1 MVRTNPAEI
10 LSSLLETS
18 RFGILVVD
26 SKGQVQVWN
35 HGAEQL
41 FGYKKEELLGS
52 PLFAALQLHIRPQG
66 EIELRLPKRDGTLI
80 DVQVWTGPC
89 RDAAGNLL
97 GTLAIFAEVTRQH
110 VVEQKLARVEE
121 ELVQAMTQQ
130 KETRAELHAERRF
143 RDLLEAAPDAI
154 IEVDREG
161 RILLLNLVTEK
172 LFGYSR
178 EELLGRSVEMLVPDA
193 LRGGHAQHR
202 ADYWAHPITRPMGIG
217 LALHGR
223 RKDGSSIPVEIS
235 LSPVKSEDGFRVTA
249 VIRDISERRQTEE
262 RLRQMQEAYTREL
275 ESRNREV
282 ERANQLKSEFLAS
295 MSHELRTPLHTII
308 GFAEL
313 LGEELEGPLNDKQK
327 RFINHIHTDS
337 IHLLALI
344 NDILD
349 ISKIESGR
357 LGLRRETFD
366 IGGTLEEALSSV
378 RPQAAAKS
386 IAIETSLSLPATIF
400 ADRLRVK
407 QVLFNLL
414 SNALKFTPNGGK
426 ILINAALRDSVIE
439 ISVSDTGI
447 GIAKEQ
453 HEAVFDKFYQVGST
467 TKGVREGTG
476 LGLAITKALVEEHGG
491 GIWLESEPGKG
502 SRFTFTIPHEAPLR
516 TTEPGSAEGPGVADG
531 LDGLAGPE
539 RASEETK

>member
-1 MVRTNPAEI
+1 MASHMVPTNAAEI
-10 LSSLLETS
+10 LSGLLDRS
-18 RFGILVVD
+18 RFGIIFMD
-26 SKGQVQVWN
+26 SEGHVQLWS

-41 FGYKKEELLGS
+41 FGWKKEDVLGR
-52 PLFAALQLHIRPQG
+52 PMTVALQLPDISQG
-66 EIELRLPKRDGTLI
+66 EVKLRLPRKDGTVI
-80 DVQVWTGPC
+80 DVEVWTGPW
-89 RDAAGNLL
+89 RDAAGSAQ
-97 GTLAIFAEVTRQH
+97 GTLAIVAEVGQH
-110 VVEQKLARVEE
+110 HAVERKLARVEE
-121 ELVQAMTQQ
+121 ELLQAMTEQ

-143 RDLLEAAPDAI
+143 RELLEAAPDAI

-172 LFGYSR
+172 MFGYTR
-178 EELLGRSVEMLVPDA
+178 EELLGQPVEILVPDA
-193 LRGGHAQHR
+193 LRGDHAQHR
-202 ADYWAHPITRPMGIG
+202 ADYWAHPVTRPMGSA
-217 LALHGR
+217 LQLHGR
-223 RKDGSSIPVEIS
+223 RKDGFSIPVEIS
-235 LSPVKSEDGFRVTA
+235 LSPVKSEEGFRVTA
-249 VIRDISERRQTEE
+249 VIRDISERRQTED
-262 RLRQMQEAYTREL
+262 RLREMQQTYTREL

-313 LGEELEGPLNDKQK
+313 LAEELEGPLNEKQQ
-327 RFINHIHTDS
+327 RFMNHIHTDS

-366 IGGTLEEALSSV
+366 MAAALEEILSSI
-378 RPQAAAKS
+378 RSQASAKS
-386 IAIETSLSLPATIF
+386 IVIETSLSIPPTMF

-414 SNALKFTPNGGK
+414 SNALKFTPAGGR
-426 ILINAALRDSVIE
+426 IRIEAALRDALIE
-439 ISVSDTGI
+439 ISVTDTGI

-491 GIWLESEPGKG
+491 SIWLESEPGKG
-502 SRFTFTIPHEAPLR
+502 SRFTFTIPLEELARTAEPRSAEAP
-516 TTEPGSAEGPGVADG
+516 
-531 LDGLAGPE
+531 
-539 RASEETK
+539 

>member
-1 MVRTNPAEI
+1 MVRSNPAEI
-10 LSSLLETS
+10 LSGLLETS
-18 RFGILVVD
+18 RFGIIVVD
-26 SKGQVQVWN
+26 SAGRLQVWS

-41 FGYKKEELLGS
+41 FGWTKEEAASGS
-52 PLFAALQLHIRPQG
+52 AISALRLHEVSQG
-66 EIELRLPKRDGTLI
+66 EVELCLPRKDGTPI
-80 DVQVWTGPC
+80 DVEVWTGPC
-89 RDAAGNLL
+89 RDGAGNVL
-97 GTLAIFAEVTRQH
+97 GTLAIVAGVTRH
-110 VVEQKLARVEE
+110 DAVERKLALVEE
-121 ELVQAMTQQ
+121 ELLQAMTEQ

-143 RDLLEAAPDAI
+143 RELLEAAPDAI
-154 IEVDREG
+154 MEVDREG

-172 LFGYSR
+172 MFGYKR
-178 EELLGRSVEMLVPDA
+178 EELLGKPVEILVPDA

-202 ADYWAHPITRPMGIG
+202 ADYWAHPVTRPMGSA
-217 LALHGR
+217 LQLHGR

-235 LSPVKSEDGFRVTA
+235 LSPVKSEEGFRVTA
-249 VIRDISERRQTEE
+249 VIRDISERRQTED
-262 RLRQMQEAYTREL
+262 RLREMQQTYTREL
-275 ESRNREV
+275 ESRNHDV

-313 LGEELEGPLNDKQK
+313 LAEELEGPLNEKQQ
-327 RFINHIHTDS
+327 RFMNHIHTDS

-366 IGGTLEEALSSV
+366 MAAALEEILSSI
-378 RPQAAAKS
+378 RSQASAKS
-386 IAIETSLSLPATIF
+386 IVIETSLSIPPTMF

-414 SNALKFTPNGGK
+414 SNALKFTPAGGR
-426 ILINAALRDSVIE
+426 IRIEAALRDALIE
-439 ISVSDTGI
+439 ISVTDTGI

-491 GIWLESEPGKG
+491 SIRLESEPGKG
-502 SRFTFTIPHEAPLR
+502 SRFTFTIPLEELAH
-516 TTEPGSAEGPGVADG
+516 TTEPGSAEAPRSEGTYEDGADSG
-531 LDGLAGPE
+531 
-539 RASEETK
+539 R

>member
-26 SKGQVQVWN
+26 PDGQLQVWS

-41 FGYKKEELLGS
+41 FGWKKEEVPDS

-66 EIELRLPKRDGTLI
+66 EIELRLPKQDGTVI
-80 DVQVWTGPC
+80 DVEVWTGPC

-97 GTLAIFAEVTRQH
+97 GTLAIIAKVGRQH
-110 VVEQKLARVEE
+110 AAERKLARVEE

-178 EELLGRSVEMLVPDA
+178 EEMLGQSVEMLVPDA

-202 ADYWAHPITRPMGIG
+202 ANYWDHPVTRPMGIG

-223 RKDGSSIPVEIS
+223 RKDGSAIPVEIS

-327 RFINHIHTDS
+327 RFMNHIHTDS

-366 IGGTLEEALSSV
+366 IAGALEEILSSI
-378 RPQAAAKS
+378 RSQASAKS
-386 IAIETSLSLPATIF
+386 IAIETSVSLPATIF

-426 ILINAALRDSVIE
+426 IRIDAALRDSVIE

-502 SRFTFTIPHEAPLR
+502 SRFTFTIPHEEI
-516 TTEPGSAEGPGVADG
+516 T
-531 LDGLAGPE
+531 
-539 RASEETK
+539 

>member
-1 MVRTNPAEI
+1 MIRSNPTEI
-10 LSSLLETS
+10 LSGLLETS
-18 RFGILVVD
+18 SFGIVVVD
-26 SKGQVQVWN
+26 STGRLQVWSR
-35 HGAEQL
+35 GAEQL
-41 FGYKKEELLGS
+41 FGWNKEEALGS
-52 PLFAALQLHIRPQG
+52 PAMAALQLHKTSQDKSQG
-66 EIELRLPKRDGTLI
+66 EIELRLPRRDGTLI
-80 DVQVWTGPC
+80 DVEVWTGPC
-89 RDAAGNLL
+89 RDAAGNML
-97 GTLAIFAEVTRQH
+97 GTLAIVAEVTQH
-110 VVEQKLARVEE
+110 HAVERKLAEVEG
-121 ELVQAMTQQ
+121 ELVQLMTQE
-130 KETRAELHAERRF
+130 KEARAELQAERRF

-154 IEVDREG
+154 IEVDRGG

-172 LFGYSR
+172 MFGYTR
-178 EELLGRSVEMLVPDA
+178 EELLGQPVEILVPDA
-193 LRGGHAQHR
+193 LRSGHARHR
-202 ADYWAHPITRPMGIG
+202 ADYWGHPATRPMGSG
-217 LALHGR
+217 LQLQGR
-223 RKDGSSIPVEIS
+223 RQDGSSIPVEIS
-235 LSPVKSEDGFRVTA
+235 LSPVKSAGEIRVTA

-262 RLRQMQEAYTREL
+262 RLRVMQQNYTREL

-313 LGEELEGPLNDKQK
+313 LAEELEGPLNEKQQ
-327 RFINHIHTDS
+327 RFMNHIHTDS

-357 LGLRRETFD
+357 LELRRETFD
-366 IGGTLEEALSSV
+366 IDGVLQEVLSSV
-378 RPQAAAKS
+378 LQQATAKS
-386 IAIETSLSLPATIF
+386 IAIETSLSLPRTIF

-414 SNALKFTPNGGK
+414 SNALKFTPEGGRVR
-426 ILINAALRDSVIE
+426 IDAAVRDGLIE

-502 SRFTFTIPHEAPLR
+502 SRFTFTIP
-516 TTEPGSAEGPGVADG
+516 
-531 LDGLAGPE
+531 
-539 RASEETK
+539 EEENL